1 MANLGR
7 KGDVY
12 VARFRYQGKEYK
24 KSLKTTSLVDA
35 RAAMHG
41 VEQAIHR
48 LATGMAQV
56 PPGVDPGDFIL
67 SGGTLK
73 QAAARRANV
82 PSITAPVEDDPA
94 NQSPIPP
101 SYLSPQPVHL
111 RNFRKRLGN
120 RADTPCARLTH
131 RDLEKFLQAR
141 LKER

>member
-12 VARFRYQGKEYK
+12 VARFRYQGKEFK
-24 KSLKTTSLVDA
+24 KSLKTTSLPDA

-56 PPGVDPGDFIL
+56 PAGVDPGDFIL

-73 QAAARRANV
+73 QAASRRSNV
-82 PSITAPVEDDPA
+82 PSTAALIDDYLA
-94 NQSPIPP
+94 HQSHIAP
-101 SYLSPQPVHL
+101 SYLYTQSVHL
-111 RNFRKRLGN
+111 RNFR
-120 RADTPCARLTH
+120 
-131 RDLEKFLQAR
+131 
-141 LKER
+141 

>member
-12 VARFRYQGKEYK
+12 VARFRYLGKEYK

-35 RAAMHG
+35 RAAIHG

-67 SGGTLK
+67 SGGTLR

-82 PSITAPVEDDPA
+82 PSIAALIEDYLA
-94 NQSPIPP
+94 NQSHIAP
-101 SYLSPQPVHL
+101 SYLYTQTV
-111 RNFRKRLGN
+111 
-120 RADTPCARLTH
+120 
-131 RDLEKFLQAR
+131 
-141 LKER
+141 